1 MSDAASPPGQGTPGE
16 GAGSLGDAASHFTT
30 EAGGEPAGVGRYVNI
45 DTLTPVEFLPGLG
58 FRPVLG
64 QRAMTNFVTFEP
76 GSTAPRHV
84 HEEEQIVIVLE
95 GELTFDLDGDV
106 RTMRKG
112 DVAVV
117 PAWVPHAAWTTDS
130 RCLEVDVFCPP
141 RQSLLKLAEAHAA
154 AADGAPEQA
163 AGSQAVGAPDAGA
176 PDAGAQAKSA
186 QASAAQVSGAPAAG
200 VPASGA

>member
-1 MSDAASPPGQGTPGE
+1 
-16 GAGSLGDAASHFTT
+16 
-30 EAGGEPAGVGRYVNI
+30 
-45 DTLTPVEFLPGLG
+45 
-58 FRPVLG
+58 
-64 QRAMTNFVTFEP
+64 MTNFVSFEP

-95 GELTFDLDGDV
+95 GEFTFDLDGDV

-117 PAWVPHAAWTTDS
+117 PAWVPHGAWTTDS

-154 AADGAPEQA
+154 GADGAHDQA
-163 AGSQAVGAPDAGA
+163 AGPQA
-176 PDAGAQAKSA
+176 
-186 QASAAQVSGAPAAG
+186 ASTPAAG
-200 VPASGA
+200 GPAAGGPASGG